1 MAKRKDIEDKSAAPS
16 GDALTPSAIETKAIE
31 PASEAPKLE
40 TPKVEAAPIALAK
53 DELPA
58 IEAPK
63 LAAEAPKLT
72 TEAPTVVRE
81 APKVAEIKIA
91 AEDKAAPT
99 PLAAEASAPA
109 VPVASARI
117 NRFALLAASVAIA
130 AAIGAMSG
138 ALGASGL
145 LWSAGP
151 TQVAEAASTP
161 TIVDETRALHGTLAQ
176 LRTDLR
182 DLVGDGPCQVVFPEA
197 EAVAADAQF
206 GGGAQQLLR
215 VRLRDTRDGCR
226 QNRQFL
232 APLFQGFDEPGQFVR
247 RTLRLDLALRSHR
260 TFDAVPA
267 NLRHGVGGL
276 LEVQILKRFGEAD
289 DPETLF
295 PSALGEKARR
305 NGSRRNGS
313 RCCCGG
319 KFPAGQ
325 EVG

>member
-72 TEAPTVVRE
+72 TGAPTVVRE

-176 LRTDLR
+176 LRTDLAALKTSLDASTKGTNGQFAKIAERFDRVERAQTEPAAKLTKAIESLERLEKRVDPLTAREATGSVSPPQPTAANTQPPPTSIVAGWIVR
-182 DLVGDGPCQVVFPEA
+182 DVYRGMAIIQGRG
-197 EAVAADAQF
+197 F
-206 GGGAQQLLR
+206 GMIE
-215 VRLRDTRDGCR
+215 V
-226 QNRQFL
+226 
-232 APLFQGFDEPGQFVR
+232 EPGD
-247 RTLRLDLALRSHR
+247 T
-260 TFDAVPA
+260 VP
-267 NLRHGVGGL
+267 GVGRVDAIRKQDGRWVVVTSKGL
-276 LEVQILKRFGEAD
+276 I
-289 DPETLF
+289 T
-295 PSALGEKARR
+295 SAR
-305 NGSRRNGS
+305 
-313 RCCCGG
+313 
-319 KFPAGQ
+319 
-325 EVG
+325 